1 MDMVVHT
8 FNLSTQEAGEF
19 EASQVYSEFMTS

>member
-8 FNLSTQEAGEF
+8 FNLSAQKAETGGSLGVLGQPDL
-19 EASQVYSEFMTS
+19 